1 MREIENFDKIEEKTV
16 LGMGFFDSVHIGHR
30 ALIERVKDIARRLNA
45 KSAVI
50 TFSNNPYKLFNSD
63 AKLIYTYKERCSLFE
78 ELDVDY
84 VIPFRFDR
92 FFKRKTK
99 DEFLSEL
106 FDRFNIAG
114 IVCGY
119 DYMFG
124 SGGNGDAEYLK
135 KICSEKN
142 ISVDVI
148 DPVLHNGERVSSTL
162 IKETLLAGNIK
173 KANELLTVP
182 YFMSGEIVHGRGV
195 GRLYGFPTANLKFSG
210 NKMLIKSGVYATKA
224 IYDGTERKSVTN
236 VGTKPTFG
244 EPFLSVE
251 TLIKDEKADLYGK
264 QIKLEF
270 VDFLRDIKK
279 FSSPQELADRILKD
293 LEY

>member
-50 TFSNNPYKLFNSD
+50 TFSNNPYKQFNSD
-63 AKLIYTYKERCSLFE
+63 AKLIYTYRERCSLLE
-78 ELDVDY
+78 ALDVDY